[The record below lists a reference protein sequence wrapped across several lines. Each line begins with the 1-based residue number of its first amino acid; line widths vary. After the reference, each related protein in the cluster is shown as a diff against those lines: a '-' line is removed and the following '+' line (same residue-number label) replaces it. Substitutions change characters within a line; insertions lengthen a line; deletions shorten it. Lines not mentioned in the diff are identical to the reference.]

1 MEFVSPT
8 VPITVGRL
16 AGFFGFAAGGVTVAC
31 VVEGGAVACDVV
43 RCVPELI
50 LSEVKPS
57 VPDVVAL
64 ALPPRLL
71 NWSAAVSVLPTAVG
85 TLMLTGTDAGTWAAG
100 CVGAALAG
108 NGTTWVPR
116 ESVNG
121 PRASSPATL
130 TPASAPTGIHA
141 RFIPLSPSSTLHL
154 PGTNPSLGL
163 LPLFGMRAPILE
175 GWRTHWR
182 ESALAFK
189 LRLQIFF
196 VILTVLPLLVGGWMI
211 QRTVIETHAS
221 SIDQRLAVGVGT
233 LGAQYSAVLNSASTA
248 LNGLANNSE
257 LQRAIVGGRKGSVR
271 RLTALT
277 STGGLLITI
286 ADGRN
291 RLMTQK
297 PTPGAIPIKSIRIG
311 KPEAIAIVRAYADV
325 NYLITQS
332 QRAYPDVLLGLANG
346 TALQLGEQQLAL
358 PSKLVLGKPF
368 RLRLSGAAYRAAVS
382 RINDSQVVVALYP
395 QRKLDAYARDVRL
408 RVALLMG
415 LLLLLIGAGA
425 ALVVRSL
432 THTLRSF
439 ADGIR
444 AVASGRF
451 DQRLPVHG
459 GDEFSQFGETFND
472 MSSQLE
478 QRIEELDSERRR
490 VQEFGQRFGAA
501 LAATHDVATLLEIVV
516 DSAVQLAR
524 AEGARLLVA
533 DEGTDVLVEQLRRGE
548 LGLAAGL
555 LDAPVRYGEGIEG
568 RALQTRQAVIGDE
581 PVPLLAAPLVA
592 EERVLGLL
600 TLVGS
605 ADRPFGRDDAE
616 RVGSLVGQG
625 AVAIEN
631 ARLHRLIQKQAKT
644 DPLTQLL
651 NRREFEEQLAREVER
666 AQRFGTPVGL
676 VVLDL
681 DDFKLINDRF
691 GHLAGDGVLKA
702 AAGAIRQC
710 TREIDQPARWG
721 GEEFAVI
728 LPHTGIDGAARLAE
742 RLRQAIAERQ
752 IPTPDGRSV
761 RVTASFGVAALP
773 GSGTT
778 QVELTAAA
786 DDAVYR
792 SKRAGKNRVSL
803 ADPQEGDDLSVPAS
817 YH

>member
-1 MEFVSPT
+1 
-8 VPITVGRL
+8 
-16 AGFFGFAAGGVTVAC
+16 
-31 VVEGGAVACDVV
+31 
-43 RCVPELI
+43 
-50 LSEVKPS
+50 
-57 VPDVVAL
+57 
-64 ALPPRLL
+64 
-71 NWSAAVSVLPTAVG
+71 
-85 TLMLTGTDAGTWAAG
+85 
-100 CVGAALAG
+100 
-108 NGTTWVPR
+108 
-116 ESVNG
+116 
-121 PRASSPATL
+121 
-130 TPASAPTGIHA
+130 
-141 RFIPLSPSSTLHL
+141 
-154 PGTNPSLGL
+154 
-163 LPLFGMRAPILE
+163 
-175 GWRTHWR
+175 
-182 ESALAFK
+182 
-189 LRLQIFF
+189 
-196 VILTVLPLLVGGWMI
+196 MI
-211 QRTVIETHAS
+211 QRTVVESRRS
-221 SIDQRLAVGVGT
+221 SIDQRLAAGVQT
-233 LGAQYSAVLNSASTA
+233 LATQYSAVLDSSNSALNA
-248 LNGLANNSE
+248 LPRNSQ
-257 LQRAIVGGRKGSVR
+257 LQRAVVDKDTGTVRKLAQLAAVGNLIVTVANSKDKL
-271 RLTALT
+271 LTPAEPPDAL
-277 STGGLLITI
+277 
-286 ADGRN
+286 
-291 RLMTQK
+291 
-297 PTPGAIPIKSIRIG
+297 PIGETKIG
-311 KPEAIAIVRAYADV
+311 KQPNAIATVRTFADV
-325 NYLITQS
+325 NSLIVLS
-332 QRAYPDVLLGLANG
+332 QQTDKDVMLGLANG
-346 TALQLGEQQLAL
+346 GKLQTGEEQMDL
-358 PSKLVLGKPF
+358 PSNLVLGKPF
-368 RLRLSGAAYRAAVS
+368 KLTVGGVPYRAAVS
-382 RINDSQVVVALYP
+382 NVAKSQAVALYP
-395 QRKLDAYARDVRL
+395 QSKLDSYTRSIRL

-415 LLLLLIGAGA
+415 LLLVLLGAGA

-432 THTLRSF
+432 THTLRTF

-451 DQRLPVHG
+451 DQRLPVRG

-501 LAATHDVATLLEIVV
+501 LAATHDVAGLLEIVV

-548 LGLAAGL
+548 LGLASGL

-728 LPHTGIDGAARLAE
+728 LPHTGLDGAARLAE

-773 GSGTT
+773 GSGST

-803 ADPQEGDDLSVPAS
+803 ADAQEGDELSVPES

>member
-1 MEFVSPT
+1 M
-8 VPITVGRL
+8 
-16 AGFFGFAAGGVTVAC
+16 
-31 VVEGGAVACDVV
+31 
-43 RCVPELI
+43 
-50 LSEVKPS
+50 
-57 VPDVVAL
+57 
-64 ALPPRLL
+64 
-71 NWSAAVSVLPTAVG
+71 
-85 TLMLTGTDAGTWAAG
+85 
-100 CVGAALAG
+100 
-108 NGTTWVPR
+108 
-116 ESVNG
+116 
-121 PRASSPATL
+121 
-130 TPASAPTGIHA
+130 
-141 RFIPLSPSSTLHL
+141 
-154 PGTNPSLGL
+154 
-163 LPLFGMRAPILE
+163 
-175 GWRTHWR
+175 
-182 ESALAFK
+182 AFK

-196 VILTVLPLLVGGWMI
+196 LILTVLPLLVGGWMI
-211 QRTVIETHAS
+211 QRTVVESRRS
-221 SIDQRLAVGVGT
+221 SIDQRLASGVGP
-233 LGAQYSAVLNSASTA
+233 LGAQYAADLTSGRRELETLARNSQ
-248 LNGLANNSE
+248 
-257 LQRAIVGGRKGSVR
+257 LQRAIVDNDVQTVRKLTEIASGDGLRFTVQDGGDRW
-271 RLTALT
+271 LA
-277 STGGLLITI
+277 
-286 ADGRN
+286 
-291 RLMTQK
+291 
-297 PTPGAIPIKSIRIG
+297 G
-311 KPEAIAIVRAYADV
+311 KPPVGAREIGHRTIGTQPPTTVRAFADV
-325 NYLITQS
+325 GALIS
-332 QRAYPDVLLGLANG
+332 RAELSDEDVTLGLATGNR
-346 TALQLGEQQLAL
+346 LQLGEERLPLPRAL
-358 PSKLVLGKPF
+358 PLGRPF
-368 RLRLSGAAYRAAVS
+368 GLELQDARYRAAARGVL
-382 RINDSQVVVALYP
+382 DSQVVALYP
-395 QRKLDAYARDVRL
+395 QRLLDSYARSIRL
-408 RVALLMG
+408 RVALFMG

-425 ALVVRSL
+425 ALAVRSL
-432 THTLRSF
+432 THTLRAF

-451 DQRLPVHG
+451 DQRLPVRG
-459 GDEFSQFGETFND
+459 SDEFSQFGEVFNQ

-478 QRIEELDSERRR
+478 QRIDELDSERRR

-501 LAATHDVATLLEIVV
+501 LAATHDVTSLLEIVV

-548 LGLAAGL
+548 LGAAAGL

-600 TLVGS
+600 TLVGDP
-605 ADRPFGRDDAE
+605 ARPFGRDDAE

-702 AAGAIRQC
+702 AASAIRQC

-728 LPHTGIDGAARLAE
+728 LPHTGLDGAARLAE
-742 RLRQAIAERQ
+742 RLRQAIGERQ

-803 ADPQEGDDLSVPAS
+803 ADTQEGEDGQAPGS
-817 YH
+817 YQ

>member
-1 MEFVSPT
+1 M
-8 VPITVGRL
+8 
-16 AGFFGFAAGGVTVAC
+16 
-31 VVEGGAVACDVV
+31 
-43 RCVPELI
+43 
-50 LSEVKPS
+50 
-57 VPDVVAL
+57 
-64 ALPPRLL
+64 
-71 NWSAAVSVLPTAVG
+71 
-85 TLMLTGTDAGTWAAG
+85 
-100 CVGAALAG
+100 
-108 NGTTWVPR
+108 
-116 ESVNG
+116 
-121 PRASSPATL
+121 
-130 TPASAPTGIHA
+130 
-141 RFIPLSPSSTLHL
+141 
-154 PGTNPSLGL
+154 
-163 LPLFGMRAPILE
+163 
-175 GWRTHWR
+175 
-182 ESALAFK
+182 AFK

-196 VILTVLPLLVGGWMI
+196 LILTVLPLLVGGWMI
-211 QRTVIETHAS
+211 QRTVVESRRS
-221 SIDQRLAVGVGT
+221 SIDQSLKGGVGT
-233 LGAQYSAVLNSASTA
+233 LGAQYAAVLVS
-248 LNGLANNSE
+248 GKRVLATLPSNEE
-257 LQRAIVGGRKGSVR
+257 LQKAIADKDYDAVEERAAIGGPGDVLRITVRDASGKLIAGEPPPNARPIGRSVR
-271 RLTALT
+271 
-277 STGGLLITI
+277 
-286 ADGRN
+286 
-291 RLMTQK
+291 
-297 PTPGAIPIKSIRIG
+297 IG
-311 KPEAIAIVRAYADV
+311 ELAAVAAYADISA
-325 NYLITQS
+325 LIAQAEQS
-332 QRAYPDVLLGLANG
+332 DPDVKLGLATGNQI
-346 TALQLGEQQLAL
+346 QLGEEKLPLPGPLAL
-358 PSKLVLGKPF
+358 GRPF
-368 RLRLSGAAYRAAVS
+368 SLEVQDTKYRAAARRVA
-382 RINDSQVVVALYP
+382 DSQVVALYP
-395 QRKLDAYARDVRL
+395 QRKLDSYASSIRL

-425 ALVVRSL
+425 ALAVRSL
-432 THTLRSF
+432 THTLRAF

-451 DQRLPVHG
+451 DQRLPVRG
-459 GDEFSQFGETFND
+459 SDEFSQFGEVFNQ

-501 LAATHDVATLLEIVV
+501 LAATHDVTSLLEIVV

-548 LGLAAGL
+548 LGAAAGL

-568 RALQTRQAVIGDE
+568 RALQTRQAVIGEE

-600 TLVGS
+600 TLVGDP
-605 ADRPFGRDDAE
+605 DRPFGRDDAE

-803 ADPQEGDDLSVPAS
+803 ADAEEGDDGNAPGS
-817 YH
+817 YQ

>member
-1 MEFVSPT
+1 M
-8 VPITVGRL
+8 
-16 AGFFGFAAGGVTVAC
+16 
-31 VVEGGAVACDVV
+31 
-43 RCVPELI
+43 
-50 LSEVKPS
+50 
-57 VPDVVAL
+57 
-64 ALPPRLL
+64 
-71 NWSAAVSVLPTAVG
+71 
-85 TLMLTGTDAGTWAAG
+85 
-100 CVGAALAG
+100 
-108 NGTTWVPR
+108 
-116 ESVNG
+116 
-121 PRASSPATL
+121 
-130 TPASAPTGIHA
+130 
-141 RFIPLSPSSTLHL
+141 
-154 PGTNPSLGL
+154 
-163 LPLFGMRAPILE
+163 
-175 GWRTHWR
+175 
-182 ESALAFK
+182 AFK

-196 VILTVLPLLVGGWMI
+196 LILTVLPLLVGGWMI
-211 QRTVIETHAS
+211 QRTVVESRRS
-221 SIDQRLAVGVGT
+221 SVDQRLAGGVGT
-233 LGAQYSAVLNSASTA
+233 LGAQYASVLES
-248 LNGLANNSE
+248 GRRE
-257 LQRAIVGGRKGSVR
+257 LQTLPRNGQLQTAIANKDYPTVR
-271 RLTALT
+271 RLVDLAQG
-277 STGGLLITI
+277 GGLQITVKDSAGRRI
-286 ADGRN
+286 AGRPSDTA
-291 RLMTQK
+291 R
-297 PTPGAIPIKSIRIG
+297 PIGETAIG
-311 KPEAIAIVRAYADV
+311 KNPRLATVTASADV
-325 NYLITQS
+325 SSLVTQAEQS
-332 QRAYPDVLLGLANG
+332 DRDVKLGVATGNS
-346 TALQLGEQQLAL
+346 LQLADEKVRLTHPLAL
-358 PSKLVLGKPF
+358 GRPFSLKLQNVG
-368 RLRLSGAAYRAAVS
+368 YRAAS
-382 RINDSQVVVALYP
+382 RSVADSQVVALYP
-395 QRKLDAYARDVRL
+395 QKKLDSYANSIRL
-408 RVALLMG
+408 RVALFMG

-425 ALVVRSL
+425 ALAVRSL
-432 THTLRSF
+432 THTLRAF

-444 AVASGRF
+444 AVAAGRF
-451 DQRLPVHG
+451 DQRLPVRG
-459 GDEFSQFGETFND
+459 TDEFSQFGEVFNQ

-501 LAATHDVATLLEIVV
+501 LAATHDVAGLLEIVV

-548 LGLAAGL
+548 LGAAAGL

-568 RALQTRQAVIGDE
+568 RALQTRQAVIGEE

-600 TLVGS
+600 TLVGNP
-605 ADRPFGRDDAE
+605 DRPFGRDDAE

-803 ADPQEGDDLSVPAS
+803 ADPQVGDDGNGPGS

>member
-1 MEFVSPT
+1 M
-8 VPITVGRL
+8 
-16 AGFFGFAAGGVTVAC
+16 
-31 VVEGGAVACDVV
+31 
-43 RCVPELI
+43 
-50 LSEVKPS
+50 
-57 VPDVVAL
+57 
-64 ALPPRLL
+64 
-71 NWSAAVSVLPTAVG
+71 
-85 TLMLTGTDAGTWAAG
+85 
-100 CVGAALAG
+100 
-108 NGTTWVPR
+108 
-116 ESVNG
+116 
-121 PRASSPATL
+121 
-130 TPASAPTGIHA
+130 
-141 RFIPLSPSSTLHL
+141 
-154 PGTNPSLGL
+154 
-163 LPLFGMRAPILE
+163 
-175 GWRTHWR
+175 
-182 ESALAFK
+182 AFK

-196 VILTVLPLLVGGWMI
+196 LILTVLPLLVGGWMI
-211 QRTVIETHAS
+211 QRTVVESRRS
-221 SIDQRLAVGVGT
+221 SVDQRLAGGVGT
-233 LGAQYSAVLNSASTA
+233 LGAQYASVLASGRRELET
-248 LNGLANNSE
+248 LPRNGQ
-257 LQRAIVGGRKGSVR
+257 LQAAIASKDYPTVR
-271 RLTALT
+271 RLVDLAQG
-277 STGGLLITI
+277 GGLRIVVTDASGKRI
-286 ADGRN
+286 AG
-291 RLMTQK
+291 
-297 PTPGAIPIKSIRIG
+297 TPSETARPIG
-311 KPEAIAIVRAYADV
+311 KKKIGTNEVLATVETSADV
-325 NYLITQS
+325 SYLVTLAEQS
-332 QRAYPDVLLGLANG
+332 DNDVKLGLATGN
-346 TALQLGEQQLAL
+346 TLQLADEKIPLTRPLTLGR
-358 PSKLVLGKPF
+358 PFKLELQNVD
-368 RLRLSGAAYRAAVS
+368 YRAAARSVA
-382 RINDSQVVVALYP
+382 DSQVVALYP
-395 QRKLDAYARDVRL
+395 QNKLNSYASSTQL
-408 RVALLMG
+408 RVALFMG

-425 ALVVRSL
+425 ALAVRSL
-432 THTLRSF
+432 THTLRAF

-444 AVASGRF
+444 AVAAGRF
-451 DQRLPVHG
+451 DQRLPVRG
-459 GDEFSQFGETFND
+459 NDEFSQFGEVFNQ

-478 QRIEELDSERRR
+478 QRIEELDGERRR

-501 LAATHDVATLLEIVV
+501 LAATHDVAGLLEIVV
-516 DSAVQLAR
+516 DSAMQLAR

-548 LGLAAGL
+548 LGAAAGL
-555 LDAPVRYGEGIEG
+555 LDQPVRYGEGIEG
-568 RALQTRQAVIGDE
+568 RALQTRQAVIGEE

-600 TLVGS
+600 TLVGNP
-605 ADRPFGRDDAE
+605 DRPFGRDDAE

-803 ADPQEGDDLSVPAS
+803 ADAQEGDDGNAPGS
-817 YH
+817 YQ

>member
-1 MEFVSPT
+1 M
-8 VPITVGRL
+8 
-16 AGFFGFAAGGVTVAC
+16 
-31 VVEGGAVACDVV
+31 
-43 RCVPELI
+43 
-50 LSEVKPS
+50 
-57 VPDVVAL
+57 
-64 ALPPRLL
+64 
-71 NWSAAVSVLPTAVG
+71 
-85 TLMLTGTDAGTWAAG
+85 
-100 CVGAALAG
+100 
-108 NGTTWVPR
+108 
-116 ESVNG
+116 
-121 PRASSPATL
+121 
-130 TPASAPTGIHA
+130 
-141 RFIPLSPSSTLHL
+141 
-154 PGTNPSLGL
+154 
-163 LPLFGMRAPILE
+163 
-175 GWRTHWR
+175 
-182 ESALAFK
+182 AFK

-196 VILTVLPLLVGGWMI
+196 LILTVLPLLVGGWMI
-211 QRTVIETHAS
+211 QRTVVESRRS
-221 SIDQRLAVGVGT
+221 SIDQRLASGVGT
-233 LGAQYSAVLNSASTA
+233 LGAQYAAVLTSGRRELETLARNSQ
-248 LNGLANNSE
+248 
-257 LQRAIVGGRKGSVR
+257 LQRAIVDNDVQTVRKLTEIASGDGLRFTVQDGGDRW
-271 RLTALT
+271 LA
-277 STGGLLITI
+277 
-286 ADGRN
+286 
-291 RLMTQK
+291 
-297 PTPGAIPIKSIRIG
+297 G
-311 KPEAIAIVRAYADV
+311 KPPVGAREIGHRTIGTQPPTTVRAFADV
-325 NYLITQS
+325 GALIS
-332 QRAYPDVLLGLANG
+332 RAELSDEDVTLGLATGNR
-346 TALQLGEQQLAL
+346 LQLGEERLPLPRAL
-358 PSKLVLGKPF
+358 PLGRPF
-368 RLRLSGAAYRAAVS
+368 GLELQDARYRAAARGVL
-382 RINDSQVVVALYP
+382 DSQVVALYP
-395 QRKLDAYARDVRL
+395 QRLLDSYARSIRL
-408 RVALLMG
+408 RVALFMG

-425 ALVVRSL
+425 ALAVRSL
-432 THTLRSF
+432 THTLRAF

-451 DQRLPVHG
+451 DQRLPVRG
-459 GDEFSQFGETFND
+459 SDEFSQFGEVFNQ

-478 QRIEELDSERRR
+478 QRIDELDSERRR

-501 LAATHDVATLLEIVV
+501 LAATHDVTSLLEIVV

-548 LGLAAGL
+548 LGAAAGL

-600 TLVGS
+600 TLVGDP
-605 ADRPFGRDDAE
+605 ARPFGRDDAE

-728 LPHTGIDGAARLAE
+728 LPHTGLDGAARLAE

-803 ADPQEGDDLSVPAS
+803 ADAHEGDELSVPGS
-817 YH
+817 YQ

>member
-1 MEFVSPT
+1 
-8 VPITVGRL
+8 
-16 AGFFGFAAGGVTVAC
+16 
-31 VVEGGAVACDVV
+31 
-43 RCVPELI
+43 
-50 LSEVKPS
+50 
-57 VPDVVAL
+57 
-64 ALPPRLL
+64 
-71 NWSAAVSVLPTAVG
+71 
-85 TLMLTGTDAGTWAAG
+85 
-100 CVGAALAG
+100 
-108 NGTTWVPR
+108 
-116 ESVNG
+116 
-121 PRASSPATL
+121 
-130 TPASAPTGIHA
+130 
-141 RFIPLSPSSTLHL
+141 
-154 PGTNPSLGL
+154 
-163 LPLFGMRAPILE
+163 
-175 GWRTHWR
+175 
-182 ESALAFK
+182 
-189 LRLQIFF
+189 
-196 VILTVLPLLVGGWMI
+196 MI
-211 QRTVIETHAS
+211 QRTVIDSRRS
-221 SIDQRLAVGVGT
+221 SVDRQLATGVGT
-233 LGAQYSAVLNSASTA
+233 LGTQYAGVLAAGRRALATVPASEQLQKAIISGDKSRVAQ
-248 LNGLANNSE
+248 
-257 LQRAIVGGRKGSVR
+257 
-271 RLTALT
+271 
-277 STGGLLITI
+277 I
-286 ADGRN
+286 ADQQSSPGMRVTVEQGGK
-291 RLMTQK
+291 LLSAGA
-297 PTPGAIPIKSIRIG
+297 PPGARDIGPPQRIAT
-311 KPEAIAIVRAYADV
+311 KPVSTVHAYADTGSLLGTV
-325 NYLITQS
+325 EQQDS
-332 QRAYPDVLLGLANG
+332 DVTLGLATG
-346 TALQLGEQQLAL
+346 TTLQLSEEQARL
-358 PSKLVLGKPF
+358 PATGLVLGRPF
-368 RLRLSGAAYRAAVS
+368 DIDVQHTRYRAAARRVS
-382 RINDSQVVVALYP
+382 DSEAVALFP
-395 QRKLDAYARDVRL
+395 QKQLDSYARKIRL
-408 RVALLMG
+408 RVTLLMG

-425 ALVVRSL
+425 VLAVRSL
-432 THTLRSF
+432 THTLRGF

-451 DQRLPVHG
+451 DQRLPVRG
-459 GDEFSQFGETFND
+459 SDEFSQFGAVFNQ

-501 LAATHDVATLLEIVV
+501 LAATHDVAGLLEIVV

-524 AEGARLLVA
+524 AQGARLLVA
-533 DEGTDVLVEQLRRGE
+533 DEGTDVLVEQLRRGD
-548 LGLAAGL
+548 LGAAAGL
-555 LDAPVRYGEGIEG
+555 LDSPVRYGEGIEG

-581 PVPLLAAPLVA
+581 PAPLLAAPLVA

-600 TLVGS
+600 TLVG
-605 ADRPFGRDDAE
+605 DPERPFGRDDAE

-728 LPHTGIDGAARLAE
+728 LPHTGLDGAARLAE
-742 RLRQAIAERQ
+742 RLRQAIGERQ

-803 ADPQEGDDLSVPAS
+803 ADTQEGDDGQGPAS
-817 YH
+817 YQ

>member
-1 MEFVSPT
+1 M
-8 VPITVGRL
+8 
-16 AGFFGFAAGGVTVAC
+16 
-31 VVEGGAVACDVV
+31 
-43 RCVPELI
+43 
-50 LSEVKPS
+50 
-57 VPDVVAL
+57 
-64 ALPPRLL
+64 
-71 NWSAAVSVLPTAVG
+71 
-85 TLMLTGTDAGTWAAG
+85 
-100 CVGAALAG
+100 
-108 NGTTWVPR
+108 
-116 ESVNG
+116 
-121 PRASSPATL
+121 
-130 TPASAPTGIHA
+130 
-141 RFIPLSPSSTLHL
+141 
-154 PGTNPSLGL
+154 
-163 LPLFGMRAPILE
+163 
-175 GWRTHWR
+175 
-182 ESALAFK
+182 AFK

-196 VILTVLPLLVGGWMI
+196 LILTVLPLLVGGWMI
-211 QRTVIETHAS
+211 QRTVVASKRS
-221 SIDQRLAVGVGT
+221 SIDQRLASGVGT
-233 LGAQYSAVLNSASTA
+233 LGTEYAALLKSGRDELAS
-248 LNGLANNSE
+248 LPNNVVM
-257 LQRAIVGGRKGSVR
+257 QKAIVTDDRPTVK
-271 RLTALT
+271 RLADLA
-277 STGGLLITI
+277 SRGGLVITVADASGKLMTSPQPPGVPEIGPPITI
-286 ADGRN
+286 GRP
-291 RLMTQK
+291 RVAT
-297 PTPGAIPIKSIRIG
+297 
-311 KPEAIAIVRAYADV
+311 VRAFADTSS
-325 NYLITQS
+325 LIAQAEPST
-332 QRAYPDVLLGLANG
+332 DVTLGIAAGNQ
-346 TALQLGEQQLAL
+346 LQLGDEKLTLPRAL
-358 PSKLVLGKPF
+358 PLGHPF
-368 RLRLSGAAYRAAVS
+368 ALTLQGTHYRAAASEVADS
-382 RINDSQVVVALYP
+382 RVVALYP
-395 QRKLDAYARDVRL
+395 QHLLDSYTRSIRL
-408 RVALLMG
+408 KVALFMG

-425 ALVVRSL
+425 ALAVRSL
-432 THTLRSF
+432 THTLRAF

-444 AVASGRF
+444 AVAAGRF
-451 DQRLPVHG
+451 DQRLPVRG
-459 GDEFSQFGETFND
+459 SDEFSQFGEVFND

-478 QRIEELDSERRR
+478 QRIDELDSERRR

-501 LAATHDVATLLEIVV
+501 LAATHDVTSLLEIVV

-524 AEGARLLVA
+524 AGGARLLVA

-548 LGLAAGL
+548 LGAAAGL

-600 TLVGS
+600 TLVGDP
-605 ADRPFGRDDAE
+605 DRPFGRDDAE

-651 NRREFEEQLAREVER
+651 NRREFEEQLTREVER

-728 LPHTGIDGAARLAE
+728 LPHTGLDGAARLAE

-803 ADPQEGDDLSVPAS
+803 ADAQEGDDGNAPGS
-817 YH
+817 YQ

>member
-1 MEFVSPT
+1 
-8 VPITVGRL
+8 
-16 AGFFGFAAGGVTVAC
+16 
-31 VVEGGAVACDVV
+31 
-43 RCVPELI
+43 
-50 LSEVKPS
+50 
-57 VPDVVAL
+57 
-64 ALPPRLL
+64 
-71 NWSAAVSVLPTAVG
+71 
-85 TLMLTGTDAGTWAAG
+85 
-100 CVGAALAG
+100 
-108 NGTTWVPR
+108 
-116 ESVNG
+116 
-121 PRASSPATL
+121 
-130 TPASAPTGIHA
+130 
-141 RFIPLSPSSTLHL
+141 
-154 PGTNPSLGL
+154 
-163 LPLFGMRAPILE
+163 
-175 GWRTHWR
+175 
-182 ESALAFK
+182 
-189 LRLQIFF
+189 
-196 VILTVLPLLVGGWMI
+196 MI
-211 QRTVIETHAS
+211 QRTVIESRRA
-221 SIDQRLAVGVGT
+221 SIDQRLAGGVGT
-233 LGAQYSAVLNSASTA
+233 LGAEYAAVVGSGRNSLATLPSSGQLQAALVDKDIPTVRKLAALASSG
-248 LNGLANNSE
+248 GLFI
-257 LQRAIVGGRKGSVR
+257 AIVDAKGKQLTDKAPVGSRKIDSR
-271 RLTALT
+271 
-277 STGGLLITI
+277 
-286 ADGRN
+286 
-291 RLMTQK
+291 M
-297 PTPGAIPIKSIRIG
+297 IG
-311 KPEAIAIVRAYADV
+311 KPLVATVTAYADV
-325 NYLITQS
+325 VTLISQAEQS
-332 QRAYPDVLLGLANG
+332 GGDVKLGLADGN
-346 TALQLGEQQLAL
+346 TLQLREDQATL
-358 PSKLVLGKPF
+358 PSAIPLGRSF
-368 RLRLSGAAYRAAVS
+368 RTVVQGERYLAAARTVSDPAAAS
-382 RINDSQVVVALYP
+382 DTNVVALYP
-395 QRKLDAYARDVRL
+395 QHQYDAYVRSIRL
-408 RVALLMG
+408 RVALLTG
-415 LLLLLIGAGA
+415 LLMLLIGAGA

-432 THTLRSF
+432 THTLRTF

-451 DQRLPVHG
+451 DQRLPVRG
-459 GDEFSQFGETFND
+459 ADEFSQFGAVFND

-478 QRIEELDSERRR
+478 ERIEELDSERRR

-501 LAATHDVATLLEIVV
+501 LAATHDVAGLLEIVV

-524 AEGARLLVA
+524 AQGARLLVA

-548 LGLAAGL
+548 LGAAAGL

-581 PVPLLAAPLVA
+581 PAPLLAAPLVA

-600 TLVGS
+600 TLVGDP
-605 ADRPFGRDDAE
+605 DRPFGRDDAE

-773 GSGTT
+773 GSGAT

-803 ADPQEGDDLSVPAS
+803 ADAQEGDELPVPGS

>member
-1 MEFVSPT
+1 
-8 VPITVGRL
+8 
-16 AGFFGFAAGGVTVAC
+16 
-31 VVEGGAVACDVV
+31 
-43 RCVPELI
+43 
-50 LSEVKPS
+50 
-57 VPDVVAL
+57 
-64 ALPPRLL
+64 
-71 NWSAAVSVLPTAVG
+71 
-85 TLMLTGTDAGTWAAG
+85 
-100 CVGAALAG
+100 
-108 NGTTWVPR
+108 
-116 ESVNG
+116 
-121 PRASSPATL
+121 
-130 TPASAPTGIHA
+130 
-141 RFIPLSPSSTLHL
+141 
-154 PGTNPSLGL
+154 
-163 LPLFGMRAPILE
+163 
-175 GWRTHWR
+175 
-182 ESALAFK
+182 
-189 LRLQIFF
+189 
-196 VILTVLPLLVGGWMI
+196 MI
-211 QRTVIETHAS
+211 QRTVIDSHRSA
-221 SIDQRLAVGVGT
+221 IDHSLATGVGT
-233 LGAQYSAVLNSASTA
+233 LGTQYAQVLAAGNRALDSVPANGQLQKAILDKDRQRVKEIAAASSGS
-248 LNGLANNSE
+248 GLVVTVEDPERKLLSDSQPRGAREIQS
-257 LQRAIVGGRKGSVR
+257 GRGIG
-271 RLTALT
+271 T
-277 STGGLLITI
+277 SKKIAFVHAWVDAPTLIQQ
-286 ADGRN
+286 AEQVD
-291 RLMTQK
+291 
-297 PTPGAIPIKSIRIG
+297 
-311 KPEAIAIVRAYADV
+311 
-325 NYLITQS
+325 
-332 QRAYPDVLLGLANG
+332 PDVMLGLATG
-346 TALQLGEQQLAL
+346 PKLKLLEQTVTL
-358 PSKLVLGKPF
+358 PSTTLALGKPF
-368 RLRLSGAAYRAAVS
+368 RMSVGDTRYRAAARKVG
-382 RINDSQVVVALYP
+382 DSEAVALYP
-395 QRKLDAYARDVRL
+395 QHSLDSYARKIRV

-425 ALVVRSL
+425 ALAVRSL
-432 THTLRSF
+432 THTLRAF

-451 DQRLPVHG
+451 DQRLPVRG
-459 GDEFSQFGETFND
+459 GDEFSQFGAVFNQ

-478 QRIEELDSERRR
+478 QRIDELDSERRR

-501 LAATHDVATLLEIVV
+501 LAATHDVTSLLEIVV

-524 AEGARLLVA
+524 AQGARLLVA
-533 DEGTDVLVEQLRRGE
+533 DEGTDVLVEQLRRGD
-548 LGLAAGL
+548 LGAAAGL

-581 PVPLLAAPLVA
+581 PAPLLAAPLVA

-600 TLVGS
+600 TLVGDP
-605 ADRPFGRDDAE
+605 DRPFGRDDAE

-728 LPHTGIDGAARLAE
+728 LPHTGLDGAARLAE
-742 RLRQAIAERQ
+742 RLRQAIGERQ

-803 ADPQEGDDLSVPAS
+803 AETHEVEDVPGTGS
-817 YH
+817 YQ

>member
-1 MEFVSPT
+1 
-8 VPITVGRL
+8 
-16 AGFFGFAAGGVTVAC
+16 
-31 VVEGGAVACDVV
+31 
-43 RCVPELI
+43 
-50 LSEVKPS
+50 
-57 VPDVVAL
+57 
-64 ALPPRLL
+64 
-71 NWSAAVSVLPTAVG
+71 
-85 TLMLTGTDAGTWAAG
+85 
-100 CVGAALAG
+100 
-108 NGTTWVPR
+108 
-116 ESVNG
+116 
-121 PRASSPATL
+121 
-130 TPASAPTGIHA
+130 
-141 RFIPLSPSSTLHL
+141 
-154 PGTNPSLGL
+154 
-163 LPLFGMRAPILE
+163 
-175 GWRTHWR
+175 
-182 ESALAFK
+182 
-189 LRLQIFF
+189 
-196 VILTVLPLLVGGWMI
+196 MI
-211 QRTVIETHAS
+211 QRTVIDSHRST
-221 SIDQRLAVGVGT
+221 IDQQLATGVGT
-233 LGAQYSAVLNSASTA
+233 LGAQYASVLASGRRA
-248 LNGLANNSE
+248 LANVPKSE
-257 LQRAIVGGRKGSVR
+257 QLQKAIVTGDKATVAQVAEQQSGPGLRVTVEQGGKLLTPPAPPGSR
-271 RLTALT
+271 DIGPPQRIATDPI
-277 STGGLLITI
+277 ST
-286 ADGRN
+286 
-291 RLMTQK
+291 
-297 PTPGAIPIKSIRIG
+297 
-311 KPEAIAIVRAYADV
+311 VHAYADAGT
-325 NYLITQS
+325 LIGTVEQAD
-332 QRAYPDVLLGLANG
+332 QDILLGLATGRN
-346 TALQLGEQQLAL
+346 LQLNEENTTLPPGALAL
-358 PSKLVLGKPF
+358 GHPF
-368 RLRLSGAAYRAAVS
+368 VIDVQHTRYRAAARQVS
-382 RINDSQVVVALYP
+382 DSEAVALYP
-395 QRKLDAYARDVRL
+395 QHQLDSYARTIRL
-408 RVALLMG
+408 RVALLIA

-425 ALVVRSL
+425 ALAVRSL
-432 THTLRSF
+432 THTLRAF

-451 DQRLPVHG
+451 DQRLPVRG
-459 GDEFSQFGETFND
+459 GDEFSQFGEVFNQ

-501 LAATHDVATLLEIVV
+501 LAATHDVASLLEIVV

-524 AEGARLLVA
+524 AQGARLLVA
-533 DEGTDVLVEQLRRGE
+533 DEGTDVLVEQLRRGD
-548 LGLAAGL
+548 LGAAAGL

-568 RALQTRQAVIGDE
+568 RALQTRQAAIGDE
-581 PVPLLAAPLVA
+581 PAPLLAAPLVA

-600 TLVGS
+600 TLVG
-605 ADRPFGRDDAE
+605 DPERPFGRDDAE

-702 AAGAIRQC
+702 AASAIRQC

-728 LPHTGIDGAARLAE
+728 LPHTGLDGAARLAE
-742 RLRQAIAERQ
+742 RLRQAIGERQ

-803 ADPQEGDDLSVPAS
+803 ADTQEGEDGQAPGS
-817 YH
+817 YQ

>member
-1 MEFVSPT
+1 M
-8 VPITVGRL
+8 
-16 AGFFGFAAGGVTVAC
+16 
-31 VVEGGAVACDVV
+31 
-43 RCVPELI
+43 
-50 LSEVKPS
+50 
-57 VPDVVAL
+57 
-64 ALPPRLL
+64 
-71 NWSAAVSVLPTAVG
+71 
-85 TLMLTGTDAGTWAAG
+85 
-100 CVGAALAG
+100 
-108 NGTTWVPR
+108 
-116 ESVNG
+116 
-121 PRASSPATL
+121 
-130 TPASAPTGIHA
+130 
-141 RFIPLSPSSTLHL
+141 
-154 PGTNPSLGL
+154 
-163 LPLFGMRAPILE
+163 
-175 GWRTHWR
+175 
-182 ESALAFK
+182 
-189 LRLQIFF
+189 
-196 VILTVLPLLVGGWMI
+196 
-211 QRTVIETHAS
+211 
-221 SIDQRLAVGVGT
+221 
-233 LGAQYSAVLNSASTA
+233 
-248 LNGLANNSE
+248 
-257 LQRAIVGGRKGSVR
+257 
-271 RLTALT
+271 
-277 STGGLLITI
+277 
-286 ADGRN
+286 
-291 RLMTQK
+291 
-297 PTPGAIPIKSIRIG
+297 
-311 KPEAIAIVRAYADV
+311 
-325 NYLITQS
+325 
-332 QRAYPDVLLGLANG
+332 LGLATGNQ
-346 TALQLGEQQLAL
+346 LQLRDE
-358 PSKLVLGKPF
+358 KVT
-368 RLRLSGAAYRAAVS
+368 LSGSPLPLGRPFGLDVEHTRYRAAA
-382 RINDSQVVVALYP
+382 RGIGDSSQQIDAEAVALYP
-395 QRKLDAYARDVRL
+395 QDKLDSYARTIRE

-415 LLLLLIGAGA
+415 LLLMLIGAGA
-425 ALVVRSL
+425 ALAVRSL
-432 THTLRSF
+432 THTLRGF

-451 DQRLPVHG
+451 DQRLPVRG
-459 GDEFSQFGETFND
+459 TDEFSQFGAVFND

-478 QRIEELDSERRR
+478 QRIDELDSERRR

-501 LAATHDVATLLEIVV
+501 LASTHDVAGLLEIVV

-524 AEGARLLVA
+524 AQGARLLVA
-533 DEGTDVLVEQLRRGE
+533 DEGTDVLVEQLRRGD
-548 LGLAAGL
+548 LGAAAGL

-581 PVPLLAAPLVA
+581 PAPLLAAPLVA

-600 TLVGS
+600 TLVG
-605 ADRPFGRDDAE
+605 DPERPFGRDDAE

-728 LPHTGIDGAARLAE
+728 LPHTGLDGAARLAE
-742 RLRQAIAERQ
+742 RLRQAIGERQ

-803 ADPQEGDDLSVPAS
+803 ADTQEGEDGQGPGS
-817 YH
+817 YQ

>member
-1 MEFVSPT
+1 
-8 VPITVGRL
+8 
-16 AGFFGFAAGGVTVAC
+16 
-31 VVEGGAVACDVV
+31 
-43 RCVPELI
+43 
-50 LSEVKPS
+50 
-57 VPDVVAL
+57 
-64 ALPPRLL
+64 
-71 NWSAAVSVLPTAVG
+71 
-85 TLMLTGTDAGTWAAG
+85 
-100 CVGAALAG
+100 
-108 NGTTWVPR
+108 
-116 ESVNG
+116 
-121 PRASSPATL
+121 
-130 TPASAPTGIHA
+130 
-141 RFIPLSPSSTLHL
+141 
-154 PGTNPSLGL
+154 
-163 LPLFGMRAPILE
+163 
-175 GWRTHWR
+175 
-182 ESALAFK
+182 
-189 LRLQIFF
+189 
-196 VILTVLPLLVGGWMI
+196 MI
-211 QRTVIETHAS
+211 QRTVIDSHRST
-221 SIDQRLAVGVGT
+221 IDQQLATGVGT
-233 LGAQYSAVLNSASTA
+233 LGAQYASVLASGRRA
-248 LNGLANNSE
+248 LANVPKSE
-257 LQRAIVGGRKGSVR
+257 QLQKAIVTGDKATVAQVAEQQSAPGLRVTVEQGGKLLTPPAPPGSRDIGPPQRIATDPV
-271 RLTALT
+271 
-277 STGGLLITI
+277 ST
-286 ADGRN
+286 
-291 RLMTQK
+291 
-297 PTPGAIPIKSIRIG
+297 
-311 KPEAIAIVRAYADV
+311 VHAYADAGT
-325 NYLITQS
+325 LIGAVEQAD
-332 QRAYPDVLLGLANG
+332 QDILLGLATG
-346 TALQLGEQQLAL
+346 RKLQLSEETTTLPPGALAL
-358 PSKLVLGKPF
+358 GHPF
-368 RLRLSGAAYRAAVS
+368 VIDVQHTRYRAAARQVS
-382 RINDSQVVVALYP
+382 DSEAVALYP
-395 QRKLDAYARDVRL
+395 QHQLDSYARTIRL
-408 RVALLMG
+408 RVALLIA

-425 ALVVRSL
+425 ALAVRSL
-432 THTLRSF
+432 THTLRAF

-451 DQRLPVHG
+451 DQRLPVRG
-459 GDEFSQFGETFND
+459 GDEFSQFGEVFNQ

-501 LAATHDVATLLEIVV
+501 LAATHDVASLLEIVV

-524 AEGARLLVA
+524 AQGARLLVA
-533 DEGTDVLVEQLRRGE
+533 DEGTDVLVEQLRRGD
-548 LGLAAGL
+548 LGAAAGL

-568 RALQTRQAVIGDE
+568 RALQTRQAAIGDE
-581 PVPLLAAPLVA
+581 PAPLLAAPLVA

-600 TLVGS
+600 TLVG
-605 ADRPFGRDDAE
+605 DPERPFGRDDAE

-702 AAGAIRQC
+702 AASAIRQC

-728 LPHTGIDGAARLAE
+728 LPHTGLDGAARLAE
-742 RLRQAIAERQ
+742 RLRQAIGERQ

-803 ADPQEGDDLSVPAS
+803 ADTQEGEDGQGPGS
-817 YH
+817 YQ

>member
-1 MEFVSPT
+1 
-8 VPITVGRL
+8 
-16 AGFFGFAAGGVTVAC
+16 
-31 VVEGGAVACDVV
+31 
-43 RCVPELI
+43 
-50 LSEVKPS
+50 
-57 VPDVVAL
+57 
-64 ALPPRLL
+64 
-71 NWSAAVSVLPTAVG
+71 
-85 TLMLTGTDAGTWAAG
+85 
-100 CVGAALAG
+100 
-108 NGTTWVPR
+108 
-116 ESVNG
+116 
-121 PRASSPATL
+121 
-130 TPASAPTGIHA
+130 
-141 RFIPLSPSSTLHL
+141 
-154 PGTNPSLGL
+154 
-163 LPLFGMRAPILE
+163 
-175 GWRTHWR
+175 
-182 ESALAFK
+182 
-189 LRLQIFF
+189 
-196 VILTVLPLLVGGWMI
+196 MI
-211 QRTVIETHAS
+211 QRTVVESRRS
-221 SIDQRLAVGVGT
+221 SIDQRLATGVGT
-233 LGAQYSAVLNSASTA
+233 LGSQYTAVLASSKTA
-248 LNGLANNSE
+248 LNALPNNAL
-257 LQRAIVGGRKGSVR
+257 LQRAILDHDKATVRK
-271 RLTALT
+271 LTDLA
-277 STGGLLITI
+277 SAGGLVLTITNEQGNLLT
-286 ADGRN
+286 DK
-291 RLMTQK
+291 Q
-297 PTPGAIPIKSIRIG
+297 PVGALPIGTTK
-311 KPEAIAIVRAYADV
+311 IVGARVLATVRSYADV
-325 NYLITQS
+325 PGIVQQS
-332 QRAYPDVLLGLANG
+332 QGSDPDLKLGLATG
-346 TALQLGEQQLAL
+346 STLQLGEQQLAFPDSFTL
-358 PSKLVLGKPF
+358 GRPFRVVLGDE
-368 RLRLSGAAYRAAVS
+368 RYRAAALKVAGS
-382 RINDSQVVVALYP
+382 DAVALYP
-395 QRKLDAYARDVRL
+395 QRKLDSYTRSIRL

-425 ALVVRSL
+425 ALAVRSL
-432 THTLRSF
+432 THTLRAF

-459 GDEFSQFGETFND
+459 GDEFSQFGAVFND

-501 LAATHDVATLLEIVV
+501 LAATHDVASLLEIVV

-524 AEGARLLVA
+524 AQGARLLVA
-533 DEGTDVLVEQLRRGE
+533 DEGTDVLVEQLRRGD

-568 RALQTRQAVIGDE
+568 RALQSRQAVIGDE

-600 TLVGS
+600 TLVGNPDS
-605 ADRPFGRDDAE
+605 PFGRDDAE

-803 ADPQEGDDLSVPAS
+803 ADTHEGDELSVPGS
-817 YH
+817 YQ

>member
-1 MEFVSPT
+1 MTLP
-8 VPITVGRL
+8 R
-16 AGFFGFAAGGVTVAC
+16 
-31 VVEGGAVACDVV
+31 
-43 RCVPELI
+43 
-50 LSEVKPS
+50 
-57 VPDVVAL
+57 AL
-64 ALPPRLL
+64 ALGQPVRAR
-71 NWSAAVSVLPTAVG
+71 AAAN
-85 TLMLTGTDAGTWAAG
+85 A
-100 CVGAALAG
+100 
-108 NGTTWVPR
+108 
-116 ESVNG
+116 
-121 PRASSPATL
+121 
-130 TPASAPTGIHA
+130 
-141 RFIPLSPSSTLHL
+141 L
-154 PGTNPSLGL
+154 PGRGAQ
-163 LPLFGMRAPILE
+163 GR
-175 GWRTHWR
+175 
-182 ESALAFK
+182 
-189 LRLQIFF
+189 RLQ
-196 VILTVLPLLVGGWMI
+196 
-211 QRTVIETHAS
+211 A
-221 SIDQRLAVGVGT
+221 
-233 LGAQYSAVLNSASTA
+233 
-248 LNGLANNSE
+248 
-257 LQRAIVGGRKGSVR
+257 
-271 RLTALT
+271 
-277 STGGLLITI
+277 
-286 ADGRN
+286 
-291 RLMTQK
+291 
-297 PTPGAIPIKSIRIG
+297 
-311 KPEAIAIVRAYADV
+311 
-325 NYLITQS
+325 
-332 QRAYPDVLLGLANG
+332 
-346 TALQLGEQQLAL
+346 
-358 PSKLVLGKPF
+358 
-368 RLRLSGAAYRAAVS
+368 
-382 RINDSQVVVALYP
+382 VALYP
-395 QRKLDAYARDVRL
+395 QHKLDSYARSIRL

-425 ALVVRSL
+425 ALAVRSL
-432 THTLRSF
+432 THTLRAF

-444 AVASGRF
+444 AVAAGRF
-451 DQRLPVHG
+451 DQRLPVRG
-459 GDEFSQFGETFND
+459 GDEFSQFGEVFNQ

-478 QRIEELDSERRR
+478 QRIEELDGERRR

-501 LAATHDVATLLEIVV
+501 LAATHDVAGLLEIVV
-516 DSAVQLAR
+516 DSAMQLAR

-548 LGLAAGL
+548 LGAAAGL
-555 LDAPVRYGEGIEG
+555 LDSPVRYGEGIEG

-600 TLVGS
+600 TLVG
-605 ADRPFGRDDAE
+605 DPERPFGRDDAE

-728 LPHTGIDGAARLAE
+728 LPHTGLDGAARLAE

-803 ADPQEGDDLSVPAS
+803 ADTQEGDDGHAPGS
-817 YH
+817 YQ

>member
-1 MEFVSPT
+1 M
-8 VPITVGRL
+8 
-16 AGFFGFAAGGVTVAC
+16 
-31 VVEGGAVACDVV
+31 
-43 RCVPELI
+43 
-50 LSEVKPS
+50 
-57 VPDVVAL
+57 
-64 ALPPRLL
+64 
-71 NWSAAVSVLPTAVG
+71 
-85 TLMLTGTDAGTWAAG
+85 
-100 CVGAALAG
+100 
-108 NGTTWVPR
+108 
-116 ESVNG
+116 
-121 PRASSPATL
+121 
-130 TPASAPTGIHA
+130 
-141 RFIPLSPSSTLHL
+141 
-154 PGTNPSLGL
+154 
-163 LPLFGMRAPILE
+163 
-175 GWRTHWR
+175 
-182 ESALAFK
+182 AFK

-196 VILTVLPLLVGGWMI
+196 LILTVLPLLVGGWMI
-211 QRTVIETHAS
+211 QRTVVESRRS
-221 SIDQRLAVGVGT
+221 SVDQRLAGGVGT
-233 LGAQYSAVLNSASTA
+233 LGAQYAGTLVSGRRILATLPRNGQLQTA
-248 LNGLANNSE
+248 IDRKDYPTVSKLVDIAGGDGLRITVEDRTGKLIAGSRPE
-257 LQRAIVGGRKGSVR
+257 TARAIDK
-271 RLTALT
+271 TE
-277 STGGLLITI
+277 
-286 ADGRN
+286 
-291 RLMTQK
+291 
-297 PTPGAIPIKSIRIG
+297 IG
-311 KPEAIAIVRAYADV
+311 TNPVLATVTAYADGSA
-325 NYLITQS
+325 LLTQAELS
-332 QRAYPDVLLGLANG
+332 DADVTLGLATGNR
-346 TALQLGEQQLAL
+346 LQLADQNL
-358 PSKLVLGKPF
+358 PLPRPLVLGRPF
-368 RLRLSGAAYRAAVS
+368 KLKLQNVSYRAAARSVS
-382 RINDSQVVVALYP
+382 DSQVVALYP
-395 QRKLDAYARDVRL
+395 QKKLDSYASSIRL
-408 RVALLMG
+408 RVALFMG

-425 ALVVRSL
+425 ALAVRSL
-432 THTLRSF
+432 THTLRAF

-444 AVASGRF
+444 AVAAGRF
-451 DQRLPVHG
+451 DQRLPVRG
-459 GDEFSQFGETFND
+459 SDEFSQFGEVFNQ

-478 QRIEELDSERRR
+478 QRIEELDGERRR

-501 LAATHDVATLLEIVV
+501 LAATHDVAGLLEIVV
-516 DSAVQLAR
+516 DSAMQLAR

-548 LGLAAGL
+548 LGAAAGL
-555 LDAPVRYGEGIEG
+555 LDQPVRYGEGIEG

-605 ADRPFGRDDAE
+605 TDRPFGRDDAE

-803 ADPQEGDDLSVPAS
+803 ADAQEGDDGNAPGS
-817 YH
+817 YQ

>member
-1 MEFVSPT
+1 M
-8 VPITVGRL
+8 
-16 AGFFGFAAGGVTVAC
+16 
-31 VVEGGAVACDVV
+31 
-43 RCVPELI
+43 
-50 LSEVKPS
+50 
-57 VPDVVAL
+57 
-64 ALPPRLL
+64 
-71 NWSAAVSVLPTAVG
+71 
-85 TLMLTGTDAGTWAAG
+85 
-100 CVGAALAG
+100 
-108 NGTTWVPR
+108 
-116 ESVNG
+116 
-121 PRASSPATL
+121 
-130 TPASAPTGIHA
+130 
-141 RFIPLSPSSTLHL
+141 
-154 PGTNPSLGL
+154 
-163 LPLFGMRAPILE
+163 
-175 GWRTHWR
+175 
-182 ESALAFK
+182 AFK

-196 VILTVLPLLVGGWMI
+196 LILTVLPLLVGGWMI
-211 QRTVIETHAS
+211 QRTVVESRRS
-221 SIDQRLAVGVGT
+221 SVDQRLAGGVGT
-233 LGAQYSAVLNSASTA
+233 LGAQYAGTLVSGRRILATLPRNGQLQTA
-248 LNGLANNSE
+248 IDRKDYPTVSKLVDIAGGDGLRITVEDRTGKLIAGSRPE
-257 LQRAIVGGRKGSVR
+257 TARAIDK
-271 RLTALT
+271 TE
-277 STGGLLITI
+277 
-286 ADGRN
+286 
-291 RLMTQK
+291 
-297 PTPGAIPIKSIRIG
+297 IG
-311 KPEAIAIVRAYADV
+311 TNPVLATVTAYADGSA
-325 NYLITQS
+325 LLTQAELS
-332 QRAYPDVLLGLANG
+332 DADVTLGLATGNR
-346 TALQLGEQQLAL
+346 LQLADQNL
-358 PSKLVLGKPF
+358 PLPRPLVLGRPF
-368 RLRLSGAAYRAAVS
+368 KLKLQNVSYRAAARSVS
-382 RINDSQVVVALYP
+382 DSQVVALYP
-395 QRKLDAYARDVRL
+395 QKKLDSYASSIRL
-408 RVALLMG
+408 RVALFMG

-425 ALVVRSL
+425 ALAVRSL
-432 THTLRSF
+432 THTLRAF

-444 AVASGRF
+444 AVAAGRF
-451 DQRLPVHG
+451 DQRLPVRG
-459 GDEFSQFGETFND
+459 SDEFSQFGEVFNQ

-478 QRIEELDSERRR
+478 QRIEELDGERRR

-501 LAATHDVATLLEIVV
+501 LAATHDVAGLLEIVV
-516 DSAVQLAR
+516 DSAMQLAR

-548 LGLAAGL
+548 LGAAAGL
-555 LDAPVRYGEGIEG
+555 LDQPVRYGEGIEG

-600 TLVGS
+600 TLVG
-605 ADRPFGRDDAE
+605 DRNRPFGRDDAE

-728 LPHTGIDGAARLAE
+728 LPHTGLDGAARLAE

-803 ADPQEGDDLSVPAS
+803 ADAQEGDDGNAPGS
-817 YH
+817 YQ

>member
-1 MEFVSPT
+1 
-8 VPITVGRL
+8 
-16 AGFFGFAAGGVTVAC
+16 
-31 VVEGGAVACDVV
+31 
-43 RCVPELI
+43 
-50 LSEVKPS
+50 
-57 VPDVVAL
+57 
-64 ALPPRLL
+64 
-71 NWSAAVSVLPTAVG
+71 
-85 TLMLTGTDAGTWAAG
+85 
-100 CVGAALAG
+100 
-108 NGTTWVPR
+108 
-116 ESVNG
+116 
-121 PRASSPATL
+121 
-130 TPASAPTGIHA
+130 
-141 RFIPLSPSSTLHL
+141 
-154 PGTNPSLGL
+154 
-163 LPLFGMRAPILE
+163 
-175 GWRTHWR
+175 
-182 ESALAFK
+182 
-189 LRLQIFF
+189 
-196 VILTVLPLLVGGWMI
+196 MI
-211 QRTVIETHAS
+211 QRTVVDSHRS
-221 SIDQRLAVGVGT
+221 LIDQHLASGVGT
-233 LGAQYSAVLNSASTA
+233 LGSQYASVLTSGRRELETLARNSQ
-248 LNGLANNSE
+248 
-257 LQRAIVGGRKGSVR
+257 LQRAIVDKDVETVRKLTEIASGDGLRFTVR
-271 RLTALT
+271 DGQGHWLTRKPPVGARE
-277 STGGLLITI
+277 I
-286 ADGRN
+286 AERKID
-291 RLMTQK
+291 TQP
-297 PTPGAIPIKSIRIG
+297 PTT
-311 KPEAIAIVRAYADV
+311 VRAYADIGT
-325 NYLITQS
+325 LIS
-332 QRAYPDVLLGLANG
+332 RAQLSDSAVTLGLTTGNR
-346 TALQLGEQQLAL
+346 LQLGEEKLTL
-358 PSKLVLGKPF
+358 PRTLPLGHPF
-368 RLRLSGAAYRAAVS
+368 SLELQNTRYRAAARAVL
-382 RINDSQVVVALYP
+382 DSQVVALYP
-395 QRKLDAYARDVRL
+395 QRLLDSYARSIRL
-408 RVALLMG
+408 RVALFMG

-425 ALVVRSL
+425 ALAVRSL
-432 THTLRSF
+432 THTLRAF

-451 DQRLPVHG
+451 DQRLPVRG
-459 GDEFSQFGETFND
+459 TDEFSQFGEVFNQ

-478 QRIEELDSERRR
+478 QRIDELDSERRR

-501 LAATHDVATLLEIVV
+501 LAATHDVTSLLEIVV

-533 DEGTDVLVEQLRRGE
+533 DEGTDVLVEHLRRGE

-600 TLVGS
+600 TLVGDP
-605 ADRPFGRDDAE
+605 DRPFGRDDAE

-728 LPHTGIDGAARLAE
+728 LPHTGLDGAARLAE

-803 ADPQEGDDLSVPAS
+803 ADAHEGDELSVPGS
-817 YH
+817 YQ

>member
-1 MEFVSPT
+1 
-8 VPITVGRL
+8 
-16 AGFFGFAAGGVTVAC
+16 
-31 VVEGGAVACDVV
+31 
-43 RCVPELI
+43 
-50 LSEVKPS
+50 
-57 VPDVVAL
+57 
-64 ALPPRLL
+64 
-71 NWSAAVSVLPTAVG
+71 
-85 TLMLTGTDAGTWAAG
+85 
-100 CVGAALAG
+100 
-108 NGTTWVPR
+108 
-116 ESVNG
+116 
-121 PRASSPATL
+121 
-130 TPASAPTGIHA
+130 
-141 RFIPLSPSSTLHL
+141 
-154 PGTNPSLGL
+154 
-163 LPLFGMRAPILE
+163 
-175 GWRTHWR
+175 
-182 ESALAFK
+182 
-189 LRLQIFF
+189 
-196 VILTVLPLLVGGWMI
+196 MI
-211 QRTVIETHAS
+211 QRTVIESNKS
-221 SIDQRLAVGVGT
+221 STDHRLATGVGT
-233 LGAQYSAVLNSASTA
+233 LGAQYASILDLATTA
-248 LNGLANNSE
+248 LNRLPLSSD
-257 LQRAIVGGRKGSVR
+257 LQAAIVLKQPKDVARIARQASAAGVQITVEQGGTLLTPKQDDGALSVGSRQIKTKPISTV
-271 RLTALT
+271 
-277 STGGLLITI
+277 SVYVDTGGLISGLQQ
-286 ADGRN
+286 ADREV
-291 RLMTQK
+291 M
-297 PTPGAIPIKSIRIG
+297 
-311 KPEAIAIVRAYADV
+311 
-325 NYLITQS
+325 
-332 QRAYPDVLLGLANG
+332 LGLATG
-346 TALQLGEQQLAL
+346 TSLQLGEETMTL
-358 PSKLVLGKPF
+358 PSAIPLGHPF
-368 RLRLSGAAYRAAVS
+368 GLDLQHTRYRAAARKIGTS
-382 RINDSQVVVALYP
+382 ESAIALYP
-395 QRKLDAYARDVRL
+395 QRKLDAYARKIRL

-415 LLLLLIGAGA
+415 LLLVLIGAGA
-425 ALVVRSL
+425 ALAVRSL
-432 THTLRSF
+432 THTLRAFS
-439 ADGIR
+439 DGIR

-451 DQRLPVHG
+451 DQRLPVRG
-459 GDEFSQFGETFND
+459 GDEFSQFGAVFNQ

-501 LAATHDVATLLEIVV
+501 LAATHDVASLLEIVV

-524 AEGARLLVA
+524 AQGARLLVA
-533 DEGTDVLVEQLRRGE
+533 DEGTDVLVEQLRRGD
-548 LGLAAGL
+548 LGAAAGL

-581 PVPLLAAPLVA
+581 PAPLLAAPLVA

-600 TLVGS
+600 TLVG
-605 ADRPFGRDDAE
+605 DPERPFGRDDAE

-702 AAGAIRQC
+702 AASAIRQC

-728 LPHTGIDGAARLAE
+728 LPHTGLDGAARLAE
-742 RLRQAIAERQ
+742 RLRQAIGERQ

-803 ADPQEGDDLSVPAS
+803 ADTQEGEDGQTPGS
-817 YH
+817 YQ

>member
-1 MEFVSPT
+1 
-8 VPITVGRL
+8 
-16 AGFFGFAAGGVTVAC
+16 
-31 VVEGGAVACDVV
+31 
-43 RCVPELI
+43 
-50 LSEVKPS
+50 
-57 VPDVVAL
+57 
-64 ALPPRLL
+64 
-71 NWSAAVSVLPTAVG
+71 
-85 TLMLTGTDAGTWAAG
+85 
-100 CVGAALAG
+100 
-108 NGTTWVPR
+108 
-116 ESVNG
+116 
-121 PRASSPATL
+121 
-130 TPASAPTGIHA
+130 
-141 RFIPLSPSSTLHL
+141 
-154 PGTNPSLGL
+154 
-163 LPLFGMRAPILE
+163 
-175 GWRTHWR
+175 
-182 ESALAFK
+182 
-189 LRLQIFF
+189 
-196 VILTVLPLLVGGWMI
+196 MI

-368 RLRLSGAAYRAAVS
+368 RLRLSGATYRAAVS

-395 QRKLDAYARDVRL
+395 QRKLDTYARDIRL

>member
-1 MEFVSPT
+1 
-8 VPITVGRL
+8 
-16 AGFFGFAAGGVTVAC
+16 
-31 VVEGGAVACDVV
+31 
-43 RCVPELI
+43 
-50 LSEVKPS
+50 
-57 VPDVVAL
+57 
-64 ALPPRLL
+64 
-71 NWSAAVSVLPTAVG
+71 
-85 TLMLTGTDAGTWAAG
+85 
-100 CVGAALAG
+100 
-108 NGTTWVPR
+108 
-116 ESVNG
+116 
-121 PRASSPATL
+121 
-130 TPASAPTGIHA
+130 
-141 RFIPLSPSSTLHL
+141 
-154 PGTNPSLGL
+154 
-163 LPLFGMRAPILE
+163 
-175 GWRTHWR
+175 
-182 ESALAFK
+182 
-189 LRLQIFF
+189 
-196 VILTVLPLLVGGWMI
+196 MI
-211 QRTVIETHAS
+211 QRTVVESRKTT
-221 SIDQRLAVGVGT
+221 IDQRLAAGVGT
-233 LGAQYSAVLNSASTA
+233 LGAQYAAVVTSGRNVLRDVATNTD
-248 LNGLANNSE
+248 
-257 LQRAIVGGRKGSVR
+257 LQRAIAIKDLSAVRKFAKDASRGELTVTVKDGAGKLLTSPAPVGASPVGPGRKLKSGSK
-271 RLTALT
+271 
-277 STGGLLITI
+277 TI
-286 ADGRN
+286 A
-291 RLMTQK
+291 TVQ
-297 PTPGAIPIKSIRIG
+297 
-311 KPEAIAIVRAYADV
+311 AYADTSTLV
-325 NYLITQS
+325 S
-332 QRAYPDVLLGLANG
+332 QVQGNKDDVKLGIASGVAAGSL
-346 TALQLGEQQLAL
+346 LQLADTQLKLPRAL
-358 PSKLVLGKPF
+358 AFGSPF
-368 RLRLSGAAYRAAVS
+368 PMDLQGARYRSAARQVASSAAVA
-382 RINDSQVVVALYP
+382 IYP
-395 QRKLDAYARDVRL
+395 QRLLDSYTSSIRL
-408 RVALLMG
+408 RIGLFMG
-415 LLLLLIGAGA
+415 LLLVLIGVGA
-425 ALVVRSL
+425 ALAVRAL
-432 THTLRSF
+432 THTLQSF
-439 ADGIR
+439 SDGIR
-444 AVASGRF
+444 AVAAGRF
-451 DQRLPVHG
+451 DQRLPVRG
-459 GDEFSQFGETFND
+459 NDEFSQFGAVFND

-478 QRIEELDSERRR
+478 QRIDELDSERRR

-501 LAATHDVATLLEIVV
+501 LAATHDVTGLLEIVV

-533 DEGTDVLVEQLRRGE
+533 DEGTDVLVEQLRRGD
-548 LGLAAGL
+548 LGAAAGL

-581 PVPLLAAPLVA
+581 PAPLLAAPLVA

-600 TLVGS
+600 TLVGNP
-605 ADRPFGRDDAE
+605 DRPFGRDDAE

-752 IPTPDGRSV
+752 IDTPDGRSV

-803 ADPQEGDDLSVPAS
+803 ADAHEGDELPVPGS
-817 YH
+817 YQ

>member
-1 MEFVSPT
+1 M
-8 VPITVGRL
+8 
-16 AGFFGFAAGGVTVAC
+16 
-31 VVEGGAVACDVV
+31 
-43 RCVPELI
+43 
-50 LSEVKPS
+50 
-57 VPDVVAL
+57 
-64 ALPPRLL
+64 
-71 NWSAAVSVLPTAVG
+71 
-85 TLMLTGTDAGTWAAG
+85 
-100 CVGAALAG
+100 
-108 NGTTWVPR
+108 
-116 ESVNG
+116 
-121 PRASSPATL
+121 
-130 TPASAPTGIHA
+130 
-141 RFIPLSPSSTLHL
+141 
-154 PGTNPSLGL
+154 
-163 LPLFGMRAPILE
+163 
-175 GWRTHWR
+175 
-182 ESALAFK
+182 AFK

-196 VILTVLPLLVGGWMI
+196 LILTVLPLLVGGWMI
-211 QRTVIETHAS
+211 QRTVVDSQRSA
-221 SIDQRLAVGVGT
+221 IDQRLAGGVGT
-233 LGAQYSAVLNSASTA
+233 LGAQYAA
-248 LNGLANNSE
+248 LLTSGRRELGSLPKNGD
-257 LQRAIVGGRKGSVR
+257 LQRAIVTNDRTAVI
-271 RLTALT
+271 RLAEIA
-277 STGGLLITI
+277 SRDGLEITVAGADGKLITPEP
-286 ADGRN
+286 A
-291 RLMTQK
+291 
-297 PTPGAIPIKSIRIG
+297 PGTRPIGGPVQIG
-311 KPEAIAIVRAYADV
+311 KPKVATVRAYADV
-325 NYLITQS
+325 SVLIAKTEQ
-332 QRAYPDVLLGLANG
+332 PGDVMLGIANG
-346 TALQLGEQQLAL
+346 NELQLGDEKLPLPRAL
-358 PSKLVLGKPF
+358 PLRRPFGLVLQGKH
-368 RLRLSGAAYRAAVS
+368 YRAAAGEVADS
-382 RINDSQVVVALYP
+382 RVVAIYP
-395 QRKLDAYARDVRL
+395 QHLLDSYTSSIRL
-408 RVALLMG
+408 RVALFMG

-425 ALVVRSL
+425 ALAVRSL
-432 THTLRSF
+432 THTLRAF

-444 AVASGRF
+444 AVAAGRF
-451 DQRLPVHG
+451 DQRLPVRG
-459 GDEFSQFGETFND
+459 SDEFSQFGAVFNQ
-472 MSSQLE
+472 MSTQLE
-478 QRIEELDSERRR
+478 QRIDELDSERRR

-501 LAATHDVATLLEIVV
+501 LAATHDVASLLEIVV

-548 LGLAAGL
+548 LGAAAGL

-600 TLVGS
+600 TLVGDP
-605 ADRPFGRDDAE
+605 ARPFGRDDAE

-651 NRREFEEQLAREVER
+651 NRREFEEQLTREVER

-728 LPHTGIDGAARLAE
+728 LPHTGLDGAARLAE

-803 ADPQEGDDLSVPAS
+803 ADAQEGDDGNGPGS
-817 YH
+817 YQ